1 VSEAMLDRPMGGA
14 EVPLGA
20 DVLGVP
26 GPGLEPAPIRGERAA
41 GDPGQPANP
50 RRRRHM
56 DEATALRNLPR
67 GDLSPFQRAVRYW
80 FSRMLATVSMKG
92 WLNVSVVNPERFSRE
107 PALYVFNHLSWM
119 DTALVIAVL
128 PSTPRPY
135 MYGPKEANIH
145 KGGRNRF
152 MWWTGIPVPFS
163 PNKDDMLTS
172 VKRAQAVFDSGGVLA
187 IAAEGAIHV
196 HEGDLLPFQE
206 GAAYLALRAGVPI
219 VPLAITGTSWAP
231 FRGRVFVRVGLPIE
245 TGERPT
251 RDAVARYTAI
261 AWHALRA
268 MVADDRDRPRPGL
281 IGRLFTD
288 MFNDWGPGGRAAATL
303 VRGPDPAEVPYGPG
317 AETVP
322 ATATAATPAAVAD
335 HVAEGD
341 ATTSPA

>member
-1 VSEAMLDRPMGGA
+1 VSEAMLDRSMGGA
-14 EVPLGA
+14 EAPVGA
-20 DVLGVP
+20 EATFATAATAP
-26 GPGLEPAPIRGERAA
+26 TAATEPIPERARQDA
-41 GDPGQPANP
+41 SEASPCHSQPDNP

-67 GDLSPFQRAVRYW
+67 GDLSPFQRSFRHW
-80 FSRMLATVSMKG
+80 FTRTLASVGVKL
-92 WLNVSVVNPERFSRE
+92 WFRVEVVNPEAFARE

-119 DTALVIAVL
+119 DTPIVVTVI
-128 PSTPRPY
+128 PSQPRLY
-135 MYGPKEANIH
+135 MYGPKEADIH

-152 MWWTGIPVPFS
+152 MWWTGIPIPFR

-219 VPLAITGTSWAP
+219 VPLAITGSSWAR
-231 FRGRVFVRVGLPIE
+231 FRGRVLIRIGAPIE

-251 RDAVARYTAI
+251 REAVARYTAL

-268 MVADDRDRPRPGL
+268 LVADDRDLPRPGPISRWL
-281 IGRLFTD
+281 TD

-303 VRGPDPAEVPYGPG
+303 MHGPDPKDVPYGPSS
-317 AETVP
+317 E
-322 ATATAATPAAVAD
+322 
-335 HVAEGD
+335 D
-341 ATTSPA
+341 ASG